1 MYELVEFELH
11 QRANAKLSISALLSY
26 CGQYKAVRRVC
37 DFRASLE
44 IRGCSSYRHKSTHM
58 GAQVTRGKEN
68 VIMFFMNLHD

>member
-11 QRANAKLSISALLSY
+11 QRADAKLSISALLSY

-44 IRGCSSYRHKSTHM
+44 VEV
-58 GAQVTRGKEN
+58 AAVTDISPHTWVHRSQEERK
-68 VIMFFMNLHD
+68 M